1 VDEYL
6 SVVSF
11 LITLMHLYLYKITR
25 KPNFVFGDMIRDRRV
40 VYINNLAMN
49 RNTVTRSRKY
59 SGLGQG
65 SEAAYEHEDAL
76 EIDDGNR

>member
-6 SVVSF
+6 SVVSY

-25 KPNFVFGDMIRDRRV
+25 KPDFVFGDMMKDGRV

-49 RNTVTRSRKY
+49 RNTVTRSRKHTG
-59 SGLGQG
+59 SGRG
-65 SEAAYEHEDAL
+65 SKGRL
-76 EIDDGNR
+76 